1 MRALPLLSFTLGT
14 LGTLGALL
22 ALAVPAATQTG
33 ETAAV
38 ITEIKPARGRVD
50 VKPAAGGDWRPAQP
64 LLALRAGDVVRTTE
78 NASAVVLLSGGRG
91 TVRVEGAA
99 GTLTVP
105 GVTAAGQG
113 QKAKAL
119 VEASLSFLA
128 GTTKESS
135 QAVLATRS
143 AVRPPMILSP
153 RNGRVLP
160 EALAFEWLGS
170 RFTRYTVRLLGPSGP
185 VVERREVTGPRW
197 EYPADA
203 PALAPNVRY
212 TLQVTGAGQPT
223 QEAWFEVVDA
233 ARARAVAA
241 DLAALEQELGP
252 AVLPTSKAV
261 MRAALL
267 AREGLLH
274 DARRVVV
281 GALDGDRD
289 EPTLHLLLGDLYTRT
304 GLADLAAE
312 SFDEAQFLLRK

>member
-1 MRALPLLSFTLGT
+1 MSMLPLLSL
-14 LGTLGALL
+14 TLGALL
-22 ALAVPAATQTG
+22 ALAAPAAAQTG

-50 VKPAAGGDWRPAQP
+50 VKPAAGGDWRPAGP

-91 TVRVEGAA
+91 TMRVEGAA

-113 QKAKAL
+113 QKAKTL
-119 VEASLSFLA
+119 VEASLGFLA

-135 QAVLATRS
+135 QAVLATRG
-143 AVRPPMILSP
+143 AARPPVILSP

-170 RFTRYTVRLLGPSGP
+170 RFNRYTVRLVGPSGP
-185 VVERREVTGPRW
+185 VAERREVTGPRW

-212 TLQVTGAGQPT
+212 TVQVTAGGQPT

-233 ARARAVAA
+233 ARARAVAG
-241 DLAALEQELGP
+241 DLTALDQELGTAVP
-252 AVLPTSKAV
+252 ATSRAV
-261 MRAALL
+261 MRAGLL

-281 GALDGDRD
+281 AALDADRD

-304 GLADLAAE
+304 GLTALAAE
-312 SFDEAQFLLRK
+312 SFDEAQFLLKK

>member
-1 MRALPLLSFTLGT
+1 MSKLAVRSLA
-14 LGTLGALL
+14 LGALL
-22 ALAVPAATQTG
+22 ALAGPAAAQTG

-50 VKPAAGGDWRPAQP
+50 VKPAAGGDWRPARP

-91 TVRVEGAA
+91 TMRVEGAA
-99 GTLTVP
+99 GSLTVP
-105 GVTAAGQG
+105 GASAAGQG

-119 VEASLSFLA
+119 VEASLGFLA
-128 GTTKESS
+128 GTTKEST

-143 AVRPPMILSP
+143 AARPPVILSP
-153 RNGRVLP
+153 RNGPVLP

-170 RFTRYTVRLLGPSGP
+170 RFNRYTVRLLGPSGP
-185 VVERREVTGPRW
+185 VVDRREVTGPRW

-212 TLQVTGAGQPT
+212 TLQVTSGGQPT

-233 ARARAVAA
+233 ARARAVAG
-241 DLAALEQELGP
+241 DLTALEQELGTGVP
-252 AVLPTSKAV
+252 VTSRAV
-261 MRAALL
+261 MRAGLL

-281 GALDGDRD
+281 AALDADRD

-304 GLADLAAE
+304 GLGTLAAE
-312 SFDEAQFLLRK
+312 SFDEAQFLLKK

>member
-1 MRALPLLSFTLGT
+1 MSMLPLLSLIPA
-14 LGTLGALL
+14 ALL
-22 ALAVPAATQTG
+22 ALAAPAAAQTG

-38 ITEIKPARGRVD
+38 ITELKPARGRVE
-50 VKPAAGGDWRPAQP
+50 VKPAAGGDWRPARP
-64 LLALRAGDVVRTTE
+64 LLALRAGDVVRTSE

-91 TVRVEGAA
+91 SVRVEGAA

-105 GVTAAGQG
+105 AVSTTGQG

-119 VEASLSFLA
+119 VEASLGFLA

-143 AVRPPMILSP
+143 VARPPVILSP

-170 RFTRYTVRLLGPSGP
+170 RFTRYAVRLVGPTGP
-185 VVERREVTGPRW
+185 VIERQVTGARW

-212 TLQVTGAGQPT
+212 TLQVSGASQPP
-223 QEAWFEVVDA
+223 QEAWFEVLDS
-233 ARARAVAA
+233 ARARAVAG
-241 DLAALEQELGP
+241 DLTALEQELGT
-252 AVLPTSKAV
+252 AVSPTSRAV
-261 MRAALL
+261 MRAGLL

-281 GALDGDRD
+281 AALDGDRD

-304 GLADLAAE
+304 GLTDLASE
-312 SFDEAQFLLRK
+312 SFDEAQFLLKK

>member
-1 MRALPLLSFTLGT
+1 MNVLPLLSLA
-14 LGTLGALL
+14 LALL
-22 ALAVPAATQTG
+22 ALAAPAHAQTG
-33 ETAAV
+33 ETTAV
-38 ITEIKPARGRVD
+38 ITEIKPARGRVE
-50 VKPAAGGDWRPAQP
+50 VKPAAGGDWRPARP

-78 NASAVVLLSGGRG
+78 DASAVVLLSGGRG
-91 TVRVEGAA
+91 TMRVAGAA

-105 GVTAAGQG
+105 GVPAAGQG

-119 VEASLSFLA
+119 VEASLGFLA

-143 AVRPPMILSP
+143 TARPPIILSP

-160 EALAFEWLGS
+160 EGLAFEWLGS
-170 RFTRYTVRLLGPSGP
+170 RFTRYTVRVVGPNGP

-203 PALAPNVRY
+203 PALARNARY
-212 TLQVTGAGQPT
+212 TLQVSAAGQPT

-233 ARARAVAA
+233 ARALAVAG
-241 DLAALEQELGP
+241 DLSALEQELGTGVP
-252 AVLPTSKAV
+252 PTSRAV
-261 MRAALL
+261 MRAGLL

-281 GALDGDRD
+281 AALDADRD

-304 GLADLAAE
+304 GLANLAAE
-312 SFDEAQFLLRK
+312 SFDEAQFLLKK

>member
-1 MRALPLLSFTLGT
+1 MLALVSLG
-14 LGTLGALL
+14 LGALL
-22 ALAVPAATQTG
+22 ALATLASAQTG

-38 ITEIKPARGRVD
+38 ITEIKPSRGRVE
-50 VKPAAGGDWRPAQP
+50 VKPAAGGDWRPARP

-99 GTLTVP
+99 GALTVP
-105 GVTAAGQG
+105 GMTASRQG

-119 VEASLSFLA
+119 VDASLGFLA

-143 AVRPPMILSP
+143 MGRPPVILSP

-170 RFTRYTVRLLGPSGP
+170 RFNRYTVRLVGPNGP
-185 VVERREVTGPRW
+185 VVDRREVTGPRW

-212 TLQVTGAGQPT
+212 TLQVTGGGQPP

-233 ARARAVAA
+233 ARASAISG
-241 DLAALEQELGP
+241 DLTALEQELGSAAP
-252 AVLPTSKAV
+252 PTSRAV
-261 MRAALL
+261 MRAGLL

-274 DARRVVV
+274 DARRVVIA
-281 GALDGDRD
+281 ALDGDRD

-304 GLADLAAE
+304 GLTDLAAE
-312 SFDEAQFLLRK
+312 SFDEAQFLLKK

>member
-1 MRALPLLSFTLGT
+1 MRVLPLLSLA
-14 LGTLGALL
+14 LGALL
-22 ALAVPAATQTG
+22 ALAAPADAQTG

-38 ITEIKPARGRVD
+38 ITEIKPARGRVE
-50 VKPAAGGDWRPAQP
+50 VKPAAGGDWRPARP
-64 LLALRAGDVVRTTE
+64 LLALRAGDLVRTTE

-91 TVRVEGAA
+91 SVRVEGVA

-105 GVTAAGQG
+105 AVSAAGQG

-119 VEASLSFLA
+119 VEASLGFLA

-143 AVRPPMILSP
+143 MARPPVILSP

-170 RFTRYTVRLLGPSGP
+170 RFTRYAVRLVGPNGP
-185 VVERREVTGPRW
+185 VIERQVTGARW

-212 TLQVTGAGQPT
+212 TLQVSGASQPP
-223 QEAWFEVVDA
+223 QGAWFEVLDA
-233 ARARAVAA
+233 ARARAVAG
-241 DLAALEQELGP
+241 DLTALEQELGT
-252 AVLPTSKAV
+252 AVSPTSRAV
-261 MRAALL
+261 MRAGLL

-281 GALDGDRD
+281 AALDGDRD

-304 GLADLAAE
+304 GLTDLASE
-312 SFDEAQFLLRK
+312 SFDEAQFLLKK